1 MSSLAEPK
9 RRTVFRMA
17 GLYPVSVGLIEQQLT
32 PEGLKRKAEVSA
44 SGPDLLQSAKRMDQL
59 TQELAP

>member
-1 MSSLAEPK
+1 VSFLAEL
-9 RRTVFRMA
+9 RRRNVIRMA
-17 GLYPVSVGLIEQQLT
+17 APYLVGVGLIEQELT

>member
-1 MSSLAEPK
+1 MSFLAELK
-9 RRTVFRMA
+9 RRKVIRMA
-17 GLYPVSVGLIEQQLT
+17 APYLVAGLIEQELT

-44 SGPDLLQSAKRMDQL
+44 SGPDLLQTAKRMDQL